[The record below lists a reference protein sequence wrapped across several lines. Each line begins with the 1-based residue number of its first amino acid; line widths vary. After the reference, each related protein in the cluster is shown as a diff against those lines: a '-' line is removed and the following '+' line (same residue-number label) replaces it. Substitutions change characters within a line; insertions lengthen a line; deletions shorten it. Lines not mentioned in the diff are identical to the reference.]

1 MASTP
6 RWGGLRPEPYKQNA
20 VDADGDGIVQEGT
33 AFERPAGTSLLDG
46 AGSPLSDGLSSLER
60 DTSWSVVDRNGQRI
74 SYTPSYGGAFEQAK
88 PKTLKDSIGTLAVSL
103 GTIGDR
109 VGTVETSS
117 RSIKAQFGT
126 ITEMPEPLPIPQV
139 PIPEVEGVLPA
150 RSIKAQQII
159 SKIEESGGTWGKI
172 TEDYLNANDSNS
184 RLFFPRITDKD
195 TLVRL
200 ERMKYILDDLRELIA
215 SQTLQP
221 NNKRIQELD
230 EGSVKYFSP
239 EVLQLVE
246 KMSDEELVGLLTEQ
260 AVKFHGGIEKN
271 VRVRV
276 NPGSSFFSILDD
288 GYKTTHEVQSDHSG
302 ADIRSQYEVVAGIP
316 LSAPIEVRPASGYI
330 VHPDWR
336 EKHLDTLRSAR
347 EFRGE
352 SGEITEFYDT
362 IRGTASEA
370 GGVGIYGSI
379 EIVLKP
385 EVSERTKFGR
395 GDSLNTILRPTA
407 IDETDK
413 DVIAN
418 AIFSAD
424 GKEQYYLV
432 PQMASFLQSYIDGN
446 FKKSNLHPMYG
457 DDGLITE
464 FSKDSEFG
472 GREYHEAL
480 IFGSFDSSD
489 IQEINVSY
497 EDLFTLAVSSR
508 DQGMDSMNALA
519 EELKSEFLSPNFL
532 DSVGFSQEERR
543 LIDEL
548 IEKASRETLVTKRMY
563 KNIPSQISNAFEQ
576 LIKFRESKK
585 IRDDIEARGIK
596 INVMSTQNVD
606 MFNAAN
612 YRGGSAGD
620 DIEELLY
627 DRSINNLKNSIAREL
642 ERINNPV
649 TNNFGGSSV

>member
-20 VDADGDGIVQEGT
+20 VDADGDGVVQEGT

-60 DTSWSVVDRNGQRI
+60 DTSWSVVDRSGQRI

-88 PKTLKDSIGTLAVSL
+88 PKALKDSVGTLASSL

-109 VGTVETSS
+109 VGTIETSN

-126 ITEMPEPLPIPQV
+126 ITDMPEPLPIPQ
-139 PIPEVEGVLPA
+139 I
-150 RSIKAQQII
+150 SIQDTVSPVKSVKAQQII

-172 TEDYLNANDSNS
+172 NDDYLNANDSDS

-195 TLVRL
+195 TSVRL
-200 ERMKYILDDLRELIA
+200 ERMQYILDDLRELIA

-221 NNKRIQELD
+221 NNKRFQELD
-230 EGSVKYFSP
+230 EDSVKYFSP
-239 EVLQLVE
+239 EVIQLIE
-246 KMSDEELVGLLTEQ
+246 GMSNDELVDLLTEQ

-276 NPGSSFFSILDD
+276 NPNNSLLSILDD
-288 GYKTTHEVQSDHSG
+288 GYKTTHEVQSNHSG
-302 ADIRSQYEVVAGIP
+302 ADIRSQYEVVAGVP

-336 EKHLDTLRSAR
+336 EKHLDTVRSNR
-347 EFRGE
+347 ELRGE
-352 SGEITEFYDT
+352 SGEMTEFYDT
-362 IRGTASEA
+362 VRGTASEA
-370 GGVGIYGSI
+370 GSVGIYGSI
-379 EIVLKP
+379 EVVLKP

-418 AIFSAD
+418 AIFAAD
-424 GKEQYYLV
+424 GKEQKYLV
-432 PQMASFLQSYIDGN
+432 PQMASFLQSHIDGN
-446 FKKSNLHPMYG
+446 FKKSNLHPTYG
-457 DDGLITE
+457 NDGLITE
-464 FSKDSEFG
+464 FSKDSEFS

-480 IFGSFDSSD
+480 IFGSFDSGD
-489 IQEINVSY
+489 IQEMNVSY
-497 EDLFTLAVSSR
+497 EDLFTVAVSSR
-508 DQGMDSMNALA
+508 DQGMESLA
-519 EELKSEFLSPNFL
+519 QELRSEFLSPNFL

-548 IEKASRETLVTKRMY
+548 IEKASQQTISTNRMY
-563 KNIPSQISNAFEQ
+563 KNIPDQIYNAIDQ
-576 LIKFRESKK
+576 LVKFRESKK

-596 INVMSTQNVD
+596 MNVMSTLNVD

-627 DRSINNLKNSIAREL
+627 ARSIDNLKNSIAREI

-649 TNNFGGSSV
+649 TNNFGGRSV